1 MFKDLRLSCVRLVLM
16 KWKVRTLVDCVLV
29 MPPVALLR
37 NMSSLGSRLK
47 WSAVSLQTL
56 VPGPRTPLMLEMTA
70 FRSSL
75 VSRGNPLNV
84 KRNAL
89 RD

>member
-1 MFKDLRLSCVRLVLM
+1 MVRVLA
-16 KWKVRTLVDCVLV
+16 
-29 MPPVALLR
+29 MPPVALLK
-37 NMSSLGSRLK
+37 NMSDLGSRPK
-47 WSAVSLQTL
+47 WSSVSLQTL
-56 VPGPRTPLMLEMTA
+56 VPGPRTPLMLDIIA

-75 VSRGNPLNV
+75 LSRGKCLNV